1 MTPCAAARRL
11 IEAAKAGH
19 GGAPGFT
26 AAHLLLALKAVASEP
41 GIGRPKLQALLG
53 LGEAATRT
61 LISRLAEA
69 GLARRAPR
77 GLRPSEEGLRVLK
90 TLSRAM
96 IVEETPEA
104 LVEEWGAT
112 MALFIAAPPP
122 RSLTDVYR
130 VRDYLVEEGC
140 RLAVI
145 GGVSGGSVEVP
156 GAPGYLASRIEQ
168 VAPQGIGEATVIVV
182 PSECMVKALNA
193 ALRLLASNCS

>member
-11 IEAAKAGH
+11 IEAARTSQ

-26 AAHLLLALKAVASEP
+26 ATHLLMALNAIAREP
-41 GIGRPKLQALLG
+41 GMGRPRLQALLG

-61 LISRLAEA
+61 LISRLIES
-69 GLARRAPR
+69 GLAVRVSR
-77 GLRPSEEGLRVLK
+77 GLRATEEGLRVLK
-90 TLSRAM
+90 SLSKAV

-104 LVEEWGAT
+104 LVDEWGAT
-112 MALFIAAPPP
+112 VALFVAVPPP
-122 RSLTDVYR
+122 KSLTDVYR

-168 VAPQGIGEATVIVV
+168 VAPQALSEATVIVV
-182 PSECMVKALNA
+182 PSECRVKALNA
-193 ALRLLASNCS
+193 ALRLLASTCN